1 MMIFTRIKVTKMS
14 IKKYLHD
21 TAKLSW
27 FWKEYFHSSKMKRRL
42 SPFVAR
48 QMQTNVSSFLGK
60 VASGCKSWL
69 RSFLTIHHLYCKR
82 SCNTNLRPFDQK
94 LKGFPAR
101 TTSILAYFTGLWL
114 VQIQNIWPFALT
126 KSPAQHIWH
135 LFEQDAF
142 TKSWIVIWPE
152 RLHKLFWLYFDK
164 RLAQNFQHV
173 IWSTLTKCLHKISE
187 LILSWHIWLAIR
199 QKGLHKI

>member
-1 MMIFTRIKVTKMS
+1 MFWTPTCDQGAREKDINLGAAKSPTGPQGALSCRSFVQLHVGFAFSGTSSKSMMIFTRIKVTKMS

-27 FWKEYFHSSKMKRRL
+27 FWKEYFHSSKMKRRP

-69 RSFLTIHHLYCKR
+69 RSFLTFHHLYCKR
-82 SCNTNLRPFDQK
+82 SCNTNLKPFDQR

-101 TTSILAYFTGLWL
+101 TTSILT
-114 VQIQNIWPFALT
+114 
-126 KSPAQHIWH
+126 
-135 LFEQDAF
+135 
-142 TKSWIVIWPE
+142 
-152 RLHKLFWLYFDK
+152 
-164 RLAQNFQHV
+164 
-173 IWSTLTKCLHKISE
+173 
-187 LILSWHIWLAIR
+187 
-199 QKGLHKI
+199 